1 MEKPL
6 EQLAEGSYSLIFAAF
21 LRESIVHIIP
31 WMAAAACVILC
42 DLIVGIRAS
51 MILGDDIRFSSACR
65 RTLGKMVSYFTFVVM
80 VSVVDVAANGG
91 GKIDKYACLLV
102 CFIEGCSI
110 INNILRPK
118 GITLDV
124 KKLLCMVTK
133 KKFGV
138 EVDDIIKEEGDGGKK
153 SNLVRPV
160 NEDGHTNGI
169 KPCDQ

>member
-1 MEKPL
+1 MDKPL

-51 MILGDDIRFSSACR
+51 MMLGDDIRFSSACR
-65 RTLGKMVSYFTFVVM
+65 RTLGKMVSYFTFVIM

-91 GKIDKYACLLV
+91 GKIDKYACLMV

-124 KKLLCMVTK
+124 KKLLCLMTK
-133 KKFGV
+133 KKLGV
-138 EVDDIIKEEGDGGKK
+138 EVDDIIKEENSGGEK
-153 SNLVRPV
+153 SDSSHRE
-160 NEDGHTNGI
+160 NEDGHANDI
-169 KPCDQ
+169 KSCEP